1 METPVNRRE
10 SFRVNDALK
19 LELRVLDAETLDE
32 IVGNFDIHRNK
43 YCMKSHAK
51 NQMDLNQ
58 PRLLQ
63 IRKRQP
69 EIAQYLEYLE
79 LKVIELSEELE
90 KIGRAKRNGRS
101 VAIESDG
108 DISAVGIRFRTTV
121 DLAAGQHVELGIVL
135 STSDI
140 HVMLVGEIVRV
151 DPGDSSNGSWISVRY
166 TNIHNEDKEAIV
178 RHLVKLQQI
187 ELQTNRALQ

>member
-1 METPVNRRE
+1 MDTPLNRRK

-19 LELRVLDAETLDE
+19 LELRRLDAETLDE
-32 IVGNFDIHRNK
+32 IVANFDIHRNK

-51 NQMDLNQ
+51 SQMDLNQ

-90 KIGRAKRNGRS
+90 KIGRAKRSGES
-101 VAIESDG
+101 VGIESEG

-135 STSDI
+135 STSEI
-140 HVMLVGEIVRV
+140 HVMLVGEVVRV
-151 DPGDSSNGSWISVRY
+151 DPDDNINGSWISVRY
-166 TNIHNEDKEAIV
+166 KNIHNEDKEAIV
-178 RHLVKLQQI
+178 RHLVKLQQLQ
-187 ELQTNRALQ
+187 LQTSRSLQ

>member
-1 METPVNRRE
+1 MDTSENRRE

-19 LELRVLDAETLDE
+19 LELRKLDEETLDE
-32 IVGNFDIHRNK
+32 IAGNFDIYRKK

-51 NQMDLNQ
+51 SQMDLNQ

-63 IRKRQP
+63 IRKRHP

-90 KIGRAKRNGRS
+90 KIGRARRDGKS
-101 VAIESDG
+101 VGIECKG
-108 DISAVGIRFRTTV
+108 DISAAGIRFRATV
-121 DLAAGQHVELGIVL
+121 DLVPGQHVELGIVL
-135 STSDI
+135 STSEI
-140 HVMLVGEIVRV
+140 HVMLVGEVVRV
-151 DPGDSSNGSWISVRY
+151 DPGDDSNGSWISVRY
-166 TNIHNEDKEAIV
+166 TQIHSEDKEAIV

-187 ELQTNRALQ
+187 QLQTSRSA